1 MAAAAT
7 SDLMELDDRT
17 VAIGMIR
24 RRAKIISCDGHD
36 SSPPRSYLEGRS
48 RGSPKDPAQ

>member
-7 SDLMELDDRT
+7 NDLMELDDRT

-24 RRAKIISCDGHD
+24 RRAKIISCDGD